1 MFADVAGPS
10 FVFWPVGCGD
20 TTAIVVS
27 ETEVVLVDINDK
39 AMADDDDNEH
49 IPVVDELVEK
59 LPKRNGKPYLS
70 CFVLTH
76 PDLDHC
82 RGFADLLKRVT
93 IGEIWHT
100 PRIFREY
107 EDTNEL
113 CDDALAFRK
122 EAHRRA
128 QLSIDANGDPGAG
141 NRVRIIGY
149 SELFEPGER
158 YVGFPKRFYTRPGQ
172 VIAEVDGVNTADRF
186 NVFVHAPFKDGLAD
200 ARNETS
206 LAMQVTLGSGRAVV
220 RGLFLGDLSYPTL
233 MQVFEQTHAHQNE
246 AMLLWNV
253 LLAPHHCSKKAM
265 YEPDENGVEQL
276 KDDVLKEFEQSQLGS
291 AYVIASSAAF
301 REKDEKGD
309 NPPHILAR
317 SRYEEIVNSGFL
329 CTAEHSSVDEPRPLI
344 ITATEA
350 GPVLAGETYQISEA
364 AKTKM
369 DTAIAAARGAA
380 APPTVKVGFGR
391 NAL

>member
-10 FVFWPVGCGD
+10 FLFWPVGCGD

-39 AMADDDDNEH
+39 AMADEDDNEH
-49 IPVVDELVEK
+49 IPVVDELVAK
-59 LPKRNGKPYLS
+59 LPKHDGKPYLS

-113 CDDALAFRK
+113 CDDAIAFRE

-128 QLSIDANGDPGAG
+128 KLSIDANGDPGAG

-172 VIAEVDGVNTADRF
+172 VIAEVDGVNTSDRF

-206 LAMQVTLGSGRAVV
+206 LA
-220 RGLFLGDLSYPTL
+220 
-233 MQVFEQTHAHQNE
+233 
-246 AMLLWNV
+246 
-253 LLAPHHCSKKAM
+253 
-265 YEPDENGVEQL
+265 
-276 KDDVLKEFEQSQLGS
+276 
-291 AYVIASSAAF
+291 I
-301 REKDEKGD
+301 
-309 NPPHILAR
+309 
-317 SRYEEIVNSGFL
+317 
-329 CTAEHSSVDEPRPLI
+329 
-344 ITATEA
+344 
-350 GPVLAGETYQISEA
+350 
-364 AKTKM
+364 
-369 DTAIAAARGAA
+369 
-380 APPTVKVGFGR
+380 
-391 NAL
+391 